1 MIVQGIRKIRYEDL
15 ERAVKNN
22 IYVDDILFNHLSR
35 YTLNP
40 ALEPLIR
47 AVIRTHWDLVEELLC
62 NPYEL
67 YNILTEGRPKF
78 KQLLDTPEGR
88 KWLNEV
94 RKRGYEKLYCYVFG
108 QN

>member
-15 ERAVKNN
+15 ERAVRNK

-35 YTLNP
+35 YTKNP

-47 AVIRTHWDLVEELLC
+47 AVIRTNWDLVEDLLC
-62 NPYEL
+62 NPFEL
-67 YNILTEGRPKF
+67 YRVLTHNRPEF
-78 KQLLDTPEGR
+78 KKLLDTREGR
-88 KWLNEV
+88 EWLNEV
-94 RKRGYEKLYCYVFG
+94 RKRGYEKLYSYAF